1 MKLSLGYITAP
12 TKAEAKEIAVS
23 LVEEGLVACA
33 NIIPGVESYFLW
45 ESEMAKATEYVIIL
59 KTKAKNQDKIVRF
72 VKELHSYDCP
82 CVVFMPI
89 EGGNEDFL
97 NWVEGSC

>member
-33 NIIPGVESYFLW
+33 NVIPGVESYFLW
-45 ESEMAKATEYVIIL
+45 EGEMAKATEYVIIL

-72 VKELHSYDCP
+72 VKELHSYECP
-82 CVVFMPI
+82 CVTFMPI

-97 NWVEGSC
+97 NWVEESC